1 MRNIEIQEMWSING
15 MIQHIGVDTGPA
27 CQVLMRNNYFNRSY
41 NYVKL
46 NNSTIIE

>member
-27 CQVLMRNNYFNRSY
+27 YQVLMNTSVPRF
-41 NYVKL
+41 
-46 NNSTIIE
+46 